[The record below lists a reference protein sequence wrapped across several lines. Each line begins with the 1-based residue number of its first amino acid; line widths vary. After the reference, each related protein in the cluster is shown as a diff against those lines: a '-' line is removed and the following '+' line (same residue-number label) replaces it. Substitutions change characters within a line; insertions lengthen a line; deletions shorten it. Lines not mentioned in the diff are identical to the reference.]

1 MNATVGTTISGDL
14 LQTLPSIGRDSRTLV
29 TLQPGVSPDGSVAGA
44 VVDQSSFMLDG
55 GQNTND
61 MDGSMQV
68 YTPSYGGDPTG
79 GIVSNQ
85 IGGAPTGVMPTPP
98 DSV

>member
-1 MNATVGTTISGDL
+1 MAKL
-14 LQTLPSIGRDSRTLV
+14 LQNLPSIGRDAATFV

-44 VVDQSSFMLDG
+44 VVDQSTFMLDG

-68 YTPSYGGDPTG
+68 YTPSFAGDPDRRYR
-79 GIVSNQ
+79 IESHRRQPHRRHAYSNR
-85 IGGAPTGVMPTPP
+85 
-98 DSV
+98 

>member
-1 MNATVGTTISGDL
+1 M
-14 LQTLPSIGRDSRTLV
+14 

-44 VVDQSSFMLDG
+44 VVDQSTFMLDG

-68 YTPSYGGDPTG
+68 YTPSFAGDPTG

-85 IGGAPTGVMPTPP
+85 HRRRAHGRHANA
-98 DSV
+98 SRQR